1 MKSPAFLRLAGLL
14 YAASGIGL
22 SVWLALRRLWATNGV
37 QGSSIALADLPWLA
51 GAVFSGGIVGP
62 VLPMTGLNLVT
73 ASTASLLLNMEG
85 ALTAL
90 LAWFVFREQFDRRI
104 FVGMLLIIAAG
115 VLLSLDD
122 GTAVGEG
129 ISWGAVCIVALC
141 GYGLSL
147 CRRSP
152 FPGDAW

>member
-1 MKSPAFLRLAGLL
+1 MLLRICPG
-14 YAASGIGL
+14 
-22 SVWLALRRLWATNGV
+22 WLV
-37 QGSSIALADLPWLA
+37 P
-51 GAVFSGGIVGP
+51 VFSGGIVGP
-62 VLPMTGLNLVT
+62 VLLMTGLNLVT

-129 ISWGAVCIVALC
+129 ISWGTVCIVAVCLC
-141 GYGLSL
+141 WAI
-147 CRRSP
+147 
-152 FPGDAW
+152 DNT